1 MGVNG
6 IYGLSGSG
14 LDIESLVKMG
24 MMNKQKQYDKMF
36 QTQTQQQWLKEAYV
50 GVYDSMKT
58 FKNNMTEFKMQSNM
72 SAMKATSTNNDLV
85 TVTANGAAAAM
96 NHKVSVESVA
106 SNAYLMTGD
115 GAKIDRAA
123 GATSSTSTKLSDIIY
138 GDRMSKRGTDADGNT
153 YTVDGTEHKGSEVAI
168 SLTLQDS
175 EGDSTNPAKTYK
187 VELTYDDIFD
197 SGKTLSD
204 FASAISNAKSIKAD
218 GTIDKNGDTVNIQAG
233 FDIANDSFSLY
244 NKTSGAKNII
254 NLTAG
259 NDDTATLLNNL
270 HLADYDANTNSLGS
284 TKNFTSGTDVKVA
297 GTNAKAKIDGKT
309 YDLETNKITVAGV
322 TYNFNG
328 ISEKDAADNFKTT
341 TVSVS
346 QDTDKIVDNVK
357 KFVDMYNTLLDDLN
371 SKLSEEKY
379 SDYKPLT
386 KEQEKDMTED
396 QVKKWNEKAKSG
408 LLYHN
413 SQVRAL
419 VSDMR
424 EALYTPVDAV
434 DSKYNSL
441 SAIGITTGKNGVTD
455 IKGHITL
462 DEDKLK
468 KALTEDPDCVYQ
480 LFASDQDSSYVPG
493 STNSNKLS
501 AYEKKSDFKNTG
513 VANRLYNAMTNNM
526 KVFENYAGTSIA
538 SDSEANDQSYLG
550 KLITNMQTKM
560 NNFKTMMDSYE
571 KKLYK
576 RYDAME
582 VALSK
587 LGAQLSYITG

>member
-24 MMNKQKQYDKMF
+24 MMNKQHQYDKMY
-36 QTQTQQQWLKEAYV
+36 QKETQQQWLKEAYV

-58 FKNNMTEFKMQSNM
+58 FKNNMSDFKMQSNM

-96 NHKVSVESVA
+96 NHKVSVDSVA
-106 SNAYLMTGD
+106 SNAYLMTGN
-115 GAKIDRAA
+115 GETITRAA
-123 GATSSTSTKLSDIIY
+123 GAVNSTSTKLSDVIY
-138 GDRMSKRGTDADGNT
+138 GSRLTNKGTDADGNT
-153 YTVDGTEHKGSEVAI
+153 YTVDGTVHKGSEVAI

-175 EGDSTNPAKTYK
+175 VGDGTNPAKSYK
-187 VELTYDDIFD
+187 VELTYDDIFAD
-197 SGKTLSD
+197 GKTLSD
-204 FASAISNAKSIKAD
+204 FASAISNAKATKAD
-218 GTIDKNGDTVNIQAG
+218 GTIDDKGDTVGIQAG
-233 FDIANDSFSLY
+233 YDIANDSFSLY
-244 NKTSGAKNII
+244 NKTSGEKNII
-254 NLTAG
+254 NLTAD
-259 NDDTATLLNNL
+259 NDDTAALLNNL
-270 HLADYDANTNSLGS
+270 HLAAYNAGSNTLGAPQ
-284 TKNFTSGTDVKVA
+284 TFTAGVVASEPAAKGTDA
-297 GTNAKAKIDGKT
+297 EATIDGKT
-309 YDLETNKITVAGV
+309 YKLDTNKLTVAGV
-322 TYNFNG
+322 TYTFNG
-328 ISEKDAADNFKTT
+328 VSERDASNNAKATT
-341 TVSVS
+341 ISVS

-357 KFVDMYNTLLDDLN
+357 KFVDIYNTLLDDLN
-371 SKLSEEKY
+371 SKLSEERY

-386 KEQEKDMTED
+386 KEQEGEMTED

-424 EALYTPVDAV
+424 ESLYTPVDAV

-441 SAIGITTGKNGVTD
+441 SAIGITTTNTQ
-455 IKGHITL
+455 GHITL

-480 LFASDQDSSYVPG
+480 LFASDQDSSYVAG
-493 STNSNKLS
+493 TTTSNKLS
-501 AYEKKSDFKNTG
+501 AHEKKSDFRNTG
-513 VANRLYNAMTNNM
+513 VANRLYNAMNTNM
-526 KVFENYAGTSIA
+526 DVFENYAGTSTET
-538 SDSEANDQSYLG
+538 DDQSYLG
-550 KLITNMQTKM
+550 KLITNMQTQM
-560 NNFKTMMDSYE
+560 NSFKTLMDSYE

-582 VALSK
+582 VALSQ
-587 LGAQLSYITG
+587 LGMQLSYITG